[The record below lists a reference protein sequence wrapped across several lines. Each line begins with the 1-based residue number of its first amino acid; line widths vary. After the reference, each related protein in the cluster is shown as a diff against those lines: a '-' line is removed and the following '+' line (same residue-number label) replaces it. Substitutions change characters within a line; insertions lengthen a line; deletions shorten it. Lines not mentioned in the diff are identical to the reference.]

1 MASSRFEC
9 GGYYKNY
16 DMTKEL
22 HIGSGVVK
30 VHDLFQPLPDFIKDV
45 DVILSDPPY
54 NQSALSS
61 FYTKADIKEKQRFDD
76 FFNRF
81 FEIVDDL
88 KPRILILEI
97 GVAQEQMYMEALT
110 PRYKHIISKEA
121 LYYRREKC
129 LFIIASNEVIPDVLQ
144 SIPDGI
150 DEEKIIDMICRDLDY
165 SSIYDPCMGTG
176 LVGWYSNK
184 YGKKFYGTELNKK
197 RLGLLVESI
206 VNGKKVM

>member
-1 MASSRFEC
+1 MASDRFEC

-22 HIGSGVVK
+22 HVGSGIVK

-81 FEIVDDL
+81 FEIVDNL

-97 GVAQEQMYMEALT
+97 GVAQEQMYMEALAL
-110 PRYKHIISKEA
+110 RFKNIISKEA

-129 LFIIASNEVIPDVLQ
+129 LFIIASNEDIPDVLR

-165 SSIYDPCMGTG
+165 ANIYDPCMGTG

-206 VNGKKVM
+206 TNGKKVM